1 MSVSQKPNLLT
12 LLERGPVVA
21 PTAFDMVA
29 AKVAAESGFDAVFC
43 GGYGQAASALGIPDN
58 GTLTLDVQAQRV
70 GAMSRSVSVPVLADG
85 DTGFGDPASA
95 CRTLIEAGADA
106 VMIEDQ
112 TVDKTCG
119 HSAGKAVVSQAEM
132 VARLEACLSGR
143 TGDVPI
149 IARCDALQPLGL
161 AEALRRGHSYFEAGA
176 DILFIEAPT
185 TLDQLTTIGAEF
197 DAPLMV
203 DMMPGGVSPQ
213 MSVAELA
220 DLGYRLIVFGLVD
233 MMLSTAALRAG
244 LGELARTGDVRSM
257 TSPLMSMDELHQ
269 LTGLA

>member
-1 MSVSQKPNLLT
+1 MSRKPNLLT
-12 LLERGPVVA
+12 LMASGPVVT

-43 GGYGQAASALGIPDN
+43 GGYGQAASALGLPDN
-58 GTLTLDVQAQRV
+58 GALTLDVQAQRV
-70 GAMSRSVSVPVLADG
+70 GAMSRSVSIPVLADG

-95 CRTLIEAGADA
+95 CRDLIEAGADA

-119 HSAGKAVVSQAEM
+119 HAEGKAVVSEEEM
-132 VARLEACLSGR
+132 LVRLERCLSGR

-161 AEALRRGHSYFEAGA
+161 EEALRRGHSYLEAGA

-185 TLDQLTTIGAEF
+185 TIEQLEAIAAEF

-213 MSVAELA
+213 LSVGELA
-220 DLGYRLIVFGLVD
+220 ELGYRLIVFGLVD

-244 LGELARTGDVRSM
+244 LGELARTGDVRAM
-257 TSPLMSMDELHQ
+257 TSPLMPMAELHQ